1 MLAHINVHSKISS
14 EPVLW
19 QRLLNFGNECFNKEN
34 WLQAEYYYK
43 EAESTLDYLW
53 SADTSN
59 INLLMAWICSLHNL
73 AYLFEQQGKSHAELK
88 YLLIPHH
95 RMLNISKSKQASQDL
110 KLIAIK
116 ALKLT
121 FTPILL
127 FTQSNPTCDGC
138 KQTMKEFQQNLEESQ
153 EVVH

>member
-1 MLAHINVHSKISS
+1 MKTHVIQQS
-14 EPVLW
+14 EPLLW
-19 QRLLNFGNECFNKEN
+19 QRLLTFGNECYEKQN

-43 EAESTLDYLW
+43 EAELQLDYLW
-53 SADTSN
+53 SAEPTN
-59 INLLMAWICSLHNL
+59 INLLMAWICTLHNL
-73 AYLFEQQGKSHAELK
+73 STLFEQQGDKQIGLR

-95 RMLNISKSKQASQDL
+95 RMLNLTQSKQATEDV

-121 FTPILL
+121 FPPILV
-127 FTQSNPTCDGC
+127 FSQKNPICNDC
-138 KQTMKEFQQNLEESQ
+138 KQSIQAFQQQLESQQ

>member
-1 MLAHINVHSKISS
+1 MLDNVKLTS

-43 EAESTLDYLW
+43 EAESHLDYLW
-53 SADTSN
+53 SADTTN
-59 INLLMAWICSLHNL
+59 VNLLMAWICSLHNL
-73 AYLFEQQGKSHAELK
+73 ASLCEQQGKSHTELK

-95 RMLNISKSKQASQDL
+95 RMLNLTNSKQASEDL

-121 FTPILL
+121 FTPLLL
-127 FTQSNPTCDGC
+127 FTKNNPTCNDF
-138 KQTMKEFQQNLEESQ
+138 KQTLKTFQKKLESNK